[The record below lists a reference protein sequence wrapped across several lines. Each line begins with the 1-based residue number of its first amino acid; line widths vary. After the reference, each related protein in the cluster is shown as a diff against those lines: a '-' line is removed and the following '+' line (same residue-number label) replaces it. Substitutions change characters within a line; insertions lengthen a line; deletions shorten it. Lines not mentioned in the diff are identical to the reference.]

1 MTDFEIAA
9 IAFLAGLS
17 VTCIALIEWN
27 AYLNRREAKRLKIV
41 WRMNS

>member
-1 MTDFEIAA
+1 MTDFELAA

-17 VTCIALIEWN
+17 VTCIALIEWD
-27 AYLNRREAKRLKIV
+27 AWLRRREAKRLRIV